1 MGAVWTQ
8 DGAGMAQVV
17 ARLPGILK
25 KLAGKGLWP
34 GVIFSDRGP
43 GLFQSSTGH
52 IVKAYAAAVKEHGF
66 KTHEG
71 EDASWQPADLAEVFP
86 HEAVAAW
93 TRVCLQKHPFD
104 RSGSLD
110 VQEPRLKKSLQE
122 CAKAANSKYDVAGL
136 CGRFPHRWQENV
148 DSKGERLRR
157 YGGERNDKRCARALV
172 VAYYRKCTCSRLD

>member
-1 MGAVWTQ
+1 
-8 DGAGMAQVV
+8 MAQVV

-25 KLAGKGLWP
+25 KLVGKGLWP

-86 HEAVAAW
+86 LEAVAAW
-93 TRVCLQKHPFD
+93 TRVHKQKHPFD
-104 RSGSLD
+104 RRGSLD
-110 VQEPRLKKSLQE
+110 VQEPRLKRSLQE

-136 CGRFPHRWQENV
+136 CGRIPNRWQENV
-148 DSKGERLRR
+148 DSKGS
-157 YGGERNDKRCARALV
+157 G
-172 VAYYRKCTCSRLD
+172 